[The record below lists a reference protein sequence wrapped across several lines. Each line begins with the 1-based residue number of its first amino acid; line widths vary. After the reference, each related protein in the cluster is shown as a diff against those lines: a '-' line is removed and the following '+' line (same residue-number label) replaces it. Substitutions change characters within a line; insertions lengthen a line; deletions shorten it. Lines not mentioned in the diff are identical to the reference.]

1 MQEYEKKT
9 RKKSPNQKLLQTIE
23 EDEKK
28 IKYYLTAKDRQT
40 EYFQDVISPSKG
52 FSRHV
57 LGPVIKL
64 KKGQNVTMTTENQ
77 LDEPLTYHWHG
88 LMLNDDADGGPMQV
102 VESKEKTDVN
112 FTVRNEAATYWYHP
126 HTYQLSPEQVYQ
138 GLAGLIYVED
148 ENSEKLKNHLPHE
161 HGVDDLP

>member
-1 MQEYEKKT
+1 
-9 RKKSPNQKLLQTIE
+9 
-23 EDEKK
+23 
-28 IKYYLTAKDRQT
+28 
-40 EYFQDVISPSKG
+40 
-52 FSRHV
+52 
-57 LGPVIKL
+57 
-64 KKGQNVTMTTENQ
+64 MTTENQ

-148 ENSEKLKNHLPHE
+148 ENSEKLKNHLPQDRKSTRLQSRGHLVCRLLLE
-161 HGVDDLP
+161 KKKK